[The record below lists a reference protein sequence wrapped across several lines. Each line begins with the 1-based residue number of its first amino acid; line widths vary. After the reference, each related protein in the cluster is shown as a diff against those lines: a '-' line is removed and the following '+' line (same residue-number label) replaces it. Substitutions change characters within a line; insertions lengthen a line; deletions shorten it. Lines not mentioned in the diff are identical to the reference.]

1 MKRNL
6 WVMLIL
12 TLLASC
18 ALAQT
23 PTDLRPEDSVYV
35 FMRAFVNVD
44 GSGVCLN
51 NVPEQVAAN
60 MQNAPQWALDILPDL
75 WATRQEMMRSLRPL
89 IAARL
94 SQVSPPYMQSS
105 KKSTRS
111 LVLAQLVAHSAGL
124 PEALQSTLAYD
135 MIVAILERHGL
146 ATPTMPTAAGT
157 GLQCDGNPCVTC
169 DCRKWEGLDKDCSQ
183 TSKNCTHYDFP
194 VSRGGFGIQYTW

>member
-51 NVPEQVAAN
+51 NVPEQVAVN
-60 MQNAPQWALDILPDL
+60 MQNAPAWASSLLPELWVMRDDL
-75 WATRQEMMRSLRPL
+75 VRSLLPL
-89 IAARL
+89 IAANIK
-94 SQVSPPYMQSS
+94 QVSPQYMP
-105 KKSTRS
+105 TRKAIRS
-111 LVLAQLVAHSAGL
+111 AVLAGLVAGSPGIS
-124 PEALQSTLAYD
+124 EALDVTGVRDRLSGMLAQ
-135 MIVAILERHGL
+135 HGL
-146 ATPTMPTAAGT
+146 SAPVSRAEVS
-157 GLQCDGNPCVTC
+157 LQCDGTPCVTC

-183 TSKNCTHYDFP
+183 TVKNCTHFDFP
-194 VSRGGFGIQYTW
+194 VSRGGFGLQYTW